1 MNPKLIL
8 YLVSFAT
15 FLGPFTQTIYT
26 PIIPEIQADFRSSQ
40 LLISFSIS
48 IFTIALAVMQLVY
61 GPLVDRY
68 GKRKILLPG
77 LGLYMFSSLL
87 GSFAVTI
94 EQLLFLRVLQ
104 GIGIASCS
112 VVATTVIAEL
122 FQGKRRGQAMG
133 QFQMFV
139 ALGPVVGPVVGGYV
153 GGYFGFYGV
162 FWILAVAG
170 FVMLV
175 LNGKL
180 LPETAIVANKSS
192 GSSSVTGY
200 KRVFMHPIGAAILVL
215 GFIQYYVYYHYLV
228 FLPEVLSV
236 YYGLTA
242 QQKGLFFLAL
252 SVMMMFGSFLGG
264 RVLLSMYEG
273 SRIILFSILLSLCT
287 FSFVFTA
294 EVSLVAIAVN
304 IAVFGL
310 FFGLSLPVQTTWL
323 TECFTQQR
331 ATAAGIYNF
340 SRYMGM
346 AAGPVLGSILYEKG
360 HIALLFGSATVAIL
374 CMSIFIWRQFSRYQL
389 MQSKDINHTQAG

>member
-1 MNPKLIL
+1 MNPKIIL

-77 LGLYMFSSLL
+77 LGLYMVASLL
-87 GSFAVTI
+87 GSFVNSI
-94 EQLLFLRVLQ
+94 EQLLLLRVLQ

-112 VVATTVIAEL
+112 VVATTVIADL
-122 FQGKRRGQAMG
+122 FQGKWRGQAMG

-153 GGYFGFYGV
+153 GGYFGFHGV
-162 FWILAVAG
+162 FWVLAAAG
-170 FVMLV
+170 FIMLI

-180 LPETAIVANKSS
+180 LPETAMASQSS
-192 GSSSVTGY
+192 ASSSVTSY
-200 KRVFMHPIGAAILVL
+200 KRVLMHPIGAAILVL

-228 FLPEVLSV
+228 FLPEVLSL

-252 SVMMMFGSFLGG
+252 SVMMMVGSFLGG
-264 RVLLSMYEG
+264 RVLLSIPEG
-273 SRIILFSILLSLCT
+273 TRIIVFSILLSFCT
-287 FSFVFTA
+287 FSFVFIA
-294 EVSLVAIAVN
+294 EISIVAIAIN
-304 IAVFGL
+304 IAAFGL

-346 AAGPVLGSILYEKG
+346 AAGPLLGSILYKEG
-360 HIALLFGSATVAIL
+360 HLPLLFGSATVAIL
-374 CMSIFIWRQFSRYQL
+374 CMSVFIRRQFIRYQFI
-389 MQSKDINHTQAG
+389 QSKDISQTQAG